1 MHSLG
6 LGSTTLHFDTFWV
19 SIVVSIYCK
28 EKFSERAVKN
38 TLTYTYIHAMTMN
51 DKRSYKFERDEGGYM
66 QGLDK
71 GEERKICCNYII
83 ISKMF

>member
-6 LGSTTLHFDTFWV
+6 LGSTTLHFDMFWV

-51 DKRSYKFERDEGGYM
+51 DKRSCKFEREEGGIC
-66 QGLDK
+66 K
-71 GEERKICCNYII
+71 GWTKEKKERYVVT
-83 ISKMF
+83 IS